1 MFTTESNHV
10 RTLNLIV
17 FCIITQIKKKK
28 QKNAVPPMA
37 SDHGEFTSIFGTW
50 APYNF
55 PAF

>member
-17 FCIITQIKKKK
+17 FCIITQIKKK